1 MPFER
6 PTLTDL
12 IDRVSSDIAS
22 RLPGM
27 STTLLRRSL
36 AGILARAEAG
46 AVHSLYGYLDF
57 IARQALPDTAED
69 EYLIRWA
76 NIWLKRGR
84 KPATYAA
91 GADAVRV
98 TGTLGAPMAK
108 GTLFVRSDGL
118 QYVTT
123 EDLIL
128 TTTSGLVSVQAL
140 TPGAASNLGPG
151 VSLSLLQ
158 PVRDINSAA
167 VVVSPGITGGT
178 DQETLEQLRI
188 RLIRRIQRPPQGGN
202 ADDYETWAL
211 EVPGITRAWVYPR
224 AMGPGT
230 VSVVVAN
237 DDSSTAPIPDATTV
251 AAADEYIQQLRPVT
265 ATVYVVAVAT
275 FPIDMSIKLSPNTLT
290 TQAAVMAELEDLFL
304 REGEPG
310 GTMLISKLREAVSVA
325 AGVNDS
331 AIVTPTAN
339 VTATV
344 NRIPVIGTVTWS
356 DL

>member
-12 IDRVSSDIAS
+12 IDRVSADIAS

-27 STTLLRRSL
+27 SKTLLRRSL

-84 KPATYAA
+84 KAATYAA
-91 GADAVRV
+91 GANAVMIS
-98 TGTLGAPMAK
+98 GTLGAPVEK
-108 GTLFVRSDGL
+108 GTVFVRSDGL

-123 EDLIL
+123 EDAVL
-128 TTTSGLVSVQAL
+128 TSKTGLVSVQAL
-140 TPGAASNLGPG
+140 TPGAASNTGTG

-167 VVVSPGITGGT
+167 VVVSPGIIGGI

-188 RLIRRIQRPPQGGN
+188 RLIRRIQMPPQGGN

-237 DDSSTAPIPDATTV
+237 DDAATAPIPDAATV
-251 AAADEYIQQLRPVT
+251 AAADAYIQQLRPVT
-265 ATVYVVAVAT
+265 ATVYVVPVAT
-275 FPIDMSIKLSPNTLT
+275 FPIDMTIKLLPNTLT
-290 TQAAVMAELEDLFL
+290 TQAAAMAELEDLFL
-304 REGEPG
+304 REGKPG

-325 AGVNDS
+325 AGVTDS

-344 NRIPVIGTVTWS
+344 NRIPVPGNITWS